1 MQKSLKVL
9 FVEDSE
15 IDAELTTAELKRG
28 GFIPTVQRVETRD
41 DMEKSLQEND
51 WDLIICDYLMPRFSA
66 EAALNTLKASGKDLP
81 FIIAS
86 GAVTAEDAV
95 NLLRKG
101 AHDFM
106 DKGALA
112 RLVPAIERELREA
125 DVREKR
131 RQAEAQINVLSQAL
145 EQCPVSVLITNPD
158 GEIEYANPYFEQVSG
173 YSAAEAKGREL
184 GFTLKQDDH
193 HHLMTQL
200 SQLVSEGQRWG
211 GEMPSIRSDGEMFWE
226 NVKASPLMSGDNNV
240 SHYIVIKE
248 DITVRRNYEQQLLRQ
263 AHYDH
268 LTGLA
273 NRVLLVEKL
282 TQAMQNAGQNQH
294 RLAVLGID
302 LDDFKNVNDSVGHT
316 NGDEL
321 LKEAAQ
327 RLRSCIRSGD
337 TIARMG
343 GDEFVVVLPYIAD
356 ANNASLMAQRI
367 VKEFSKP
374 FDIAGRQY
382 SVTCS
387 IGISLYPDN
396 ASNAHLMLRNADL
409 AMYQSKSQG
418 RDQFQFF
425 TEDINR
431 RLVERLEL
439 ETKLRTV
446 VDGNE
451 LVLHYQP
458 ILDLN
463 TRKISGFEALV
474 RWQQP
479 DGSLKMPDS
488 FIPAAENIG
497 AIQQIDSWVLATA
510 CRETAA
516 MLKHSGTDLHLAINI
531 SPLQLEDKGY
541 VDFVMGQLD
550 ANGLQPHHLEL
561 EITERV
567 LVSDAETTETN
578 MRALAELG
586 IRMSV
591 DDFGTGYSS
600 LGYLK
605 RYPLHTLKIDRSFVA
620 DMDVDES
627 ARRLVE
633 TILLMAHGLKMG
645 VVAEGVETEEQ
656 RELLHQMGC
665 GQAQGYLLSRPIS
678 LEKII
683 GLIKLQNMPAQAAL
697 RLIK

>member
-627 ARRLVE
+627 ARDW
-633 TILLMAHGLKMG
+633 
-645 VVAEGVETEEQ
+645 
-656 RELLHQMGC
+656 
-665 GQAQGYLLSRPIS
+665 
-678 LEKII
+678 
-683 GLIKLQNMPAQAAL
+683 
-697 RLIK
+697 